1 MADNEKIKDAIRAF
15 IPQLQE
21 QIKPLIIQKQLD
33 PRTQL
38 ENNLRALLKNPILI
52 QSITQAQ
59 LKILQKAADTCKNKS
74 PSMFASLWQKVIDIL
89 NSFMK
94 KKDITDDEDEGR
106 ITEINRIIY
115 NSLIH
120 PTRNDL
126 TNMDISITRKGF
138 GWKDDVDEIDNQ
150 LALLKISSLTD
161 KKLNRKLVNVHK
173 ERITHKKRDDKPIS
187 EQYEKKKETTKEEK
201 SNKDRKTLIAAA
213 NKVEELHE
221 KNKISETERKK
232 KEEER
237 NKKEAERKKDSEEL
251 SQKKKEFEKLKSNK

>member
-21 QIKPLIIQKQLD
+21 QIKPLIIQKQLET
-33 PRTQL
+33 RTQL

-187 EQYEKKKETTKEEK
+187 EQNKKAIDSKKEKKSQADMTKIIDDAANIKKLREEK
-201 SNKDRKTLIAAA
+201 EKYTKDR
-213 NKVEELHE
+213 VEYDAKE
-221 KNKISETERKK
+221 KERAV
-232 KEEER
+232 KEEEL
-237 NKKEAERKKDSEEL
+237 KIKENELRKNVKGV
-251 SQKKKEFEKLKSNK
+251 K

>member
-1 MADNEKIKDAIRAF
+1 MDNKKIEDAIRAF

-21 QIKPLIIQKQLD
+21 QIKPLIIQKQLET
-33 PRTQL
+33 RTQL

-59 LKILQKAADTCKNKS
+59 LKILQKAADTCKNQGTGTK
-74 PSMFASLWQKVIDIL
+74 MFASLWQKVVDIL

-94 KKDITDDEDEGR
+94 KKDITDDEDESR

-187 EQYEKKKETTKEEK
+187 EQYEKKKETTKETTKEEK
-201 SNKDRKTLIAAA
+201 SNKDRKNI
-213 NKVEELHE
+213 
-221 KNKISETERKK
+221 
-232 KEEER
+232 
-237 NKKEAERKKDSEEL
+237 DS
-251 SQKKKEFEKLKSNK
+251 SS

>member
-21 QIKPLIIQKQLD
+21 QIKPIIQKQLD

-89 NSFMK
+89 NSFMEK
-94 KKDITDDEDEGR
+94 KGITDDEDEGR

-115 NSLIH
+115 HSLIH

-126 TNMDISITRKGF
+126 TNMDIFITRKGF
-138 GWKDDVDEIDNQ
+138 GLKDDLDSIDNQ
-150 LALLKISSLTD
+150 LALLKLSSLTD
-161 KKLNRKLVNVHK
+161 KKLNRKLVNVNK
-173 ERITHKKRDDKPIS
+173 QRITQKKHDDKPIS
-187 EQYEKKKETTKEEK
+187 EQNKKAIDSKKEKISQADTTKLIENAVEVKKLREETEKYKTDRNEYKSKEKERVEREEELKKKENELRKQI
-201 SNKDRKTLIAAA
+201 NK
-213 NKVEELHE
+213 
-221 KNKISETERKK
+221 
-232 KEEER
+232 
-237 NKKEAERKKDSEEL
+237 
-251 SQKKKEFEKLKSNK
+251 